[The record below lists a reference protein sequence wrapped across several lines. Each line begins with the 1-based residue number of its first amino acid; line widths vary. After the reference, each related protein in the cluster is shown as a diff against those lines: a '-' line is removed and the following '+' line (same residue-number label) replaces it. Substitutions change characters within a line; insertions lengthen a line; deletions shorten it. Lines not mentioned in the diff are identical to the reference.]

1 MWFVDK
7 KRGVEAI
14 MPRKLMLSL
23 TAIFLVILSACSSSP
38 TSTTSTTTAPA
49 SSPAAASTAG
59 TTPSTPTEK
68 KLPRVA
74 FVYIGVPGD
83 GGWTY
88 EHDQGRLMMEK
99 ELGIKATTVE
109 NIPEGPD
116 AERVFEE
123 LAQKNDIIFGTSFG
137 YMDPMYNVAQKHPNV
152 KFLHATGYK
161 TLPNM
166 GTYMGREYQ
175 SAYLVGMAAGKMT
188 KNNHMGYVGA
198 FPIPEVIY
206 TINAFTLGAQ
216 SVNPNVDVSVVWSN
230 TWFDPAT
237 EKQAAISLLDKGV
250 DVLAAYQDS
259 PAGIQAAAERKVWGI
274 GNDSDM
280 GRFAPETYI
289 SNPKWNWGPYYVK
302 TVKSVMDGTWK
313 SEAYFGSMKEGITE
327 MAPLGKNVPADVK
340 ELIEKKKQE
349 ILAGTFDVFQGPIV
363 DQDGKV
369 RFEQGKKMTDEEILG
384 TTWFVKGI
392 KGVIPK

>member
-1 MWFVDK
+1 MWFVDE

-14 MPRKLMLSL
+14 MTKKLMFSL
-23 TAIFLVILSACSSSP
+23 TAILLMFLTACSGQS
-38 TSTTSTTTAPA
+38 TTTSTTTTPNTSPA
-49 SSPAAASTAG
+49 STQAAN
-59 TTPSTPTEK
+59 TTPQAEK

-74 FVYIGVPGD
+74 FVYIGTPGD

-99 ELGIKATTVE
+99 ELGIKSTVVE

-137 YMDPMYNVAQKHPNV
+137 YMDPMYNVAQKHPKV
-152 KFLHATGYK
+152 TFLHATGYK
-161 TLPNM
+161 TLPNL

-216 SVNPNVDVSVVWSN
+216 SVNPDIDVSVVWSN

-259 PAGIQAAAERKVWGI
+259 PASIQAAAERKVWGI

-289 SNPKWNWGPYYVK
+289 SNPKWNWGPYYVQ
-302 TVKSVMDGTWK
+302 TVKSVIDGTWK
-313 SEAYFGSMKEGITE
+313 SSAYFGTMKEGITDI
-327 MAPLGKNVPADVK
+327 APLGKNVPADVK
-340 ELIEKKKQE
+340 ALVEKKKQE
-349 ILAGTFDVFQGPIV
+349 ILAGTFEVFQGPIV
-363 DQDGKV
+363 DQDGKT